1 MERDRCN
8 CGASCGE
15 NRYHDRGDAGC
26 VWADIPRDLWHMD
39 ISDARIMILNEEWK
53 APNIKSKSKQPL
65 EKIMP
70 KTSNIGNKLSKVNES
85 FTVNMY
91 DNGFMVEV
99 GGRDSKDDYKTSKVM
114 VTTVDELIA
123 LITEITSMERTD

>member
-1 MERDRCN
+1 MDRDRCN
-8 CGASCGE
+8 CDASCGE

-26 VWADIPRDLWHMD
+26 VWAEIPTDLWHMN
-39 ISDARIMILNEEWK
+39 ISDARLMILNEEWK
-53 APNIKSKSKQPL
+53 STNTKSTKTV
-65 EKIMP
+65 EKKMP

-99 GGRDSKDDYKTSKVM
+99 SGRDAKDDYKTSKVM

-123 LITEITSMERTD
+123 LIKEITVMERTD